1 MIFFS
6 CVLKGKNKKLL
17 SWILFNFVDFYLKV
31 QKNKIYYLIVFYLV
45 RYSFVKNKFWN
56 VFQKVKIR
64 GFI

>member
-6 CVLKGKNKKLL
+6 CVLKGKKNKLL

-31 QKNKIYYLIVFYLV
+31 LKNKIYYLIVFYLV

-56 VFQKVKIR
+56 VF
-64 GFI
+64 

>member
-6 CVLKGKNKKLL
+6 CVLKGKKKLL

-31 QKNKIYYLIVFYLV
+31 LKNKIYYLIVFYLV

-56 VFQKVKIR
+56 VF
-64 GFI
+64 